1 MRSETRCAPRSM
13 AAPLVALLL
22 CLSVAT
28 PVVHAQYPPWV
39 EPRALNIVDMAG
51 QVPDAALDGA
61 FVTGNS
67 LGGISRFIGARETDD
82 GLEIDVLMNTRRI
95 KSNGRWL
102 TRLPLLGQRPFADH
116 MGSAAPESTL
126 FLFEGGRPLA
136 AEPHWINYLEPALV
150 LPSEGADVAD
160 RYPGLE
166 QFLAPPERDGVG
178 IRIPAN
184 WGGELVIEGDHP
196 VITGTFRVSPTNVPR
211 VTLLGT
217 QEATFQS
224 FIGPFNPG
232 DEGGFA
238 NVIAQIHEHCGTD
251 FRHPRIPLNIPAAAN
266 YVLFIYPPQPVDP
279 YDVVPPDNLDRPT
292 SGTLRLAP
300 DDAMLSA
307 NLVHGGGF
315 PLRVAWQDA
324 DQVRWGDE
332 LPGQP
337 NPPPSE
343 RFLSLLP
350 PIDRFTPPEIF
361 IPAGVEFHPCFLEG
375 TCPTAILDAIC
386 STTMPIRV
394 VYLSVQTPASGE
406 GLVVLPLRMADDD
419 WEPADTNGLAA
430 RAVCPTLSQARAVV
444 YLPLALT
451 PPAPPPTDV
460 RPLGIFETTAGRM
473 VGYIP

>member
-1 MRSETRCAPRSM
+1 MRLDTRASARLLRV
-13 AAPLVALLL
+13 LVLALLASL
-22 CLSVAT
+22 AASPPAAR
-28 PVVHAQYPPWV
+28 AQDPPWV

-51 QVPDAALDGA
+51 QVPDAALEGA
-61 FVTGNS
+61 FVTANS
-67 LGGISRFIGARETDD
+67 LGGISRFIASRETAD

-95 KSNGRWL
+95 PSNGGWL

-116 MGSAAPESTL
+116 MSSAAPASTL
-126 FLFEGGRPLA
+126 FLFENGQPLA
-136 AEPHWINYLEPALV
+136 AEPQRINYLEPALAP
-150 LPSEGADVAD
+150 PSEGADVAD
-160 RYPGLE
+160 RYPDLE
-166 QFLAPPERDGVG
+166 RLLAPPERDGLG
-178 IRIPAN
+178 IRLPAN

-251 FRHPRIPLNIPAAAN
+251 LRHPRIPLNIPAGAN
-266 YVLFIYPPQPVDP
+266 YVLFIYPPQPADP
-279 YDVVPPDNLDRPT
+279 YDVVPPANLDRPT

-300 DDAMLSA
+300 DEGMLSI
-307 NLVHGGGF
+307 NLVHSGGF
-315 PLRVAWQDA
+315 PLRVAWQEA
-324 DQVRWGDE
+324 DQVLWGDE
-332 LPGQP
+332 IPGMP

-361 IPAGVEFHPCFLEG
+361 IPAGVEFDPCFLEG
-375 TCPTAILDAIC
+375 TCPTDLLDRIC

-394 VYLSVQTPASGE
+394 VYLAVQTPTSGE
-406 GLVVLPLRMADDD
+406 GLTVLPLRMADDD
-419 WEPADTNGLAA
+419 WAPAGNDDALTPAA
-430 RAVCPTLSQARAVV
+430 SPALGQDQAVV
-444 YLPLALT
+444 HLPFIFG
-451 PPAPPPTDV
+451 PPAPPPSGE
-460 RPLGIFETTAGRM
+460 RPLGVFDSATGRM
-473 VGYIP
+473 VGYVP